1 MQFIQLVE
9 FGSRSS
15 ANDLREA
22 LDTWLGESHG
32 KRSLQMAVVAA
43 ERDNPGHYW
52 EVLEF
57 GSEED
62 AKRAVELPETK
73 AAFERWTKLLDGE
86 PVFHNLDVVQQFG
99 GPTTP
104 PVDVIAGG
112 TLGSPTPG
120 GG

>member
-1 MQFIQLVE
+1 MQVIQLVE
-9 FGSRSS
+9 FRSHSS

-22 LDTWLGESHG
+22 LDAWLGASHG

-43 ERDNPGHYW
+43 ERDDPGRFW

-57 GSEED
+57 ASEED
-62 AKRAVELPETK
+62 AKGAIELPETK
-73 AAFERWTKLLDGE
+73 AAYERWTGLLDGE